1 MKNALRIGA
10 AVLFLIAGATLAA
23 AQSAPGGGIVTGSA
37 ANDQARYHDGE
48 YTGDRTYGG
57 GLPLYRS
64 ERSPYDAY
72 GAFNQYRMER
82 R

>member
-1 MKNALRIGA
+1 MKNTLRVAAAALA
-10 AVLFLIAGATLAA
+10 LVAGATLAM

-37 ANDQARYHDGE
+37 ANEQALFHDGE

-64 ERSPYDAY
+64 ERDPYRALNRY
-72 GAFNQYRMER
+72 PMER

>member
-1 MKNALRIGA
+1 MKNTSRIVF
-10 AVLFLIAGATLAA
+10 AVLSLVAGTTVAL

-37 ANDQARYHDGE
+37 ANDEARYHDGE

-64 ERSPYDAY
+64 ERDPYR
-72 GAFNQYRMER
+72 AFGRYHLER

>member
-1 MKNALRIGA
+1 MKNTLRVVAAALALAG
-10 AVLFLIAGATLAA
+10 GATLAL

-37 ANDQARYHDGE
+37 ANEQALFHDGE

-64 ERSPYDAY
+64 EKDPYR
-72 GAFNQYRMER
+72 AFDRYPLER